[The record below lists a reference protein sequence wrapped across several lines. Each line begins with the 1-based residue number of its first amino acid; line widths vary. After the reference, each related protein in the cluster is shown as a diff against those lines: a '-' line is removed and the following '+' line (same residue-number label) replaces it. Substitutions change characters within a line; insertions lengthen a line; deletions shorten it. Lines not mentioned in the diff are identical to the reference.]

1 MSEHPGGVR
10 AGSPGPR
17 HGRWPT
23 PWPAVNELV
32 GRLRDGVAAV
42 LGERLVGLYLSGSL
56 VGRLRDGVAA
66 VLGERLVGL
75 YLSGSLAAGDYSP
88 SDRPIRMR
96 MTSLV
101 PSPISRT
108 LASR

>member
-23 PWPAVNELV
+23 PWPAVNE
-32 GRLRDGVAAV
+32 
-42 LGERLVGLYLSGSL
+42 L